1 MTRRFL
7 CCTLA
12 ALCLYSIFPCRILAV
27 ETSAA
32 SAILMDADSGRV
44 LYERNADRK
53 MLIASTT
60 KLMTALVAL
69 ELGEP
74 SQVITVTAAH
84 MAEGSSMYLRPGEKL
99 TLEELLY
106 GLLLCSGND
115 AALALTECAGGVA
128 PFVERMN
135 EKAAALGMRNSHFAN
150 PNGLDD
156 EAHYSTAY
164 DMALLGCAAV
174 NEPTL
179 RRMVSTR
186 TAVIGGRVRG
196 AEDRVHEGGG
206 ADAGVLRGAGGTSAG
221 GGDTAGRGRL
231 ERPRGTVPLGV
242 PADRHTGDAGDAPA
256 RRTGK
261 RERGIAMTERIQKL
275 LAAAG
280 LCSRRT
286 AEEWIAAGRVTV
298 NGRRVHVGDKA
309 DPETDDIRVDGRPL
323 RGAAQHVYLML
334 HKPRGY
340 VTTLSDERGRP
351 TAASLVR
358 GCGARV
364 YPVGRLD
371 LDSEGLLLFTNDGAL
386 THALL
391 HPSHQVDKTYIV
403 TVTGAAEDSAR
414 QLSAVDRLDGQPIV
428 PAAVTELYQKD
439 GTAKYRVVIHQ
450 GKKRQIRRMC
460 AAAGLT
466 VTRLCRVAEGSIALG
481 DLPPGKWRYL
491 TAEEL
496 QSIKGSHQHE

>member
-1 MTRRFL
+1 M
-7 CCTLA
+7 
-12 ALCLYSIFPCRILAV
+12 
-27 ETSAA
+27 
-32 SAILMDADSGRV
+32 
-44 LYERNADRK
+44 
-53 MLIASTT
+53 
-60 KLMTALVAL
+60 
-69 ELGEP
+69 
-74 SQVITVTAAH
+74 
-84 MAEGSSMYLRPGEKL
+84 EK
-99 TLEELLY
+99 
-106 GLLLCSGND
+106 
-115 AALALTECAGGVA
+115 
-128 PFVERMN
+128 
-135 EKAAALGMRNSHFAN
+135 
-150 PNGLDD
+150 
-156 EAHYSTAY
+156 
-164 DMALLGCAAV
+164 
-174 NEPTL
+174 
-179 RRMVSTR
+179 
-186 TAVIGGRVRG
+186 I
-196 AEDRVHEGGG
+196 
-206 ADAGVLRGAGGTSAG
+206 
-221 GGDTAGRGRL
+221 
-231 ERPRGTVPLGV
+231 
-242 PADRHTGDAGDAPA
+242 
-256 RRTGK
+256 
-261 RERGIAMTERIQKL
+261 RIQKL
-275 LAAAG
+275 LADAG
-280 LCSRRT
+280 YCSRRQ
-286 AEEWIAAGRVTV
+286 AEKLISDGKVKV
-298 NGRRVHVGDKA
+298 NGHPVKLGDKA
-309 DPETDDIRVDGRPL
+309 TLADLITVGGERVYLPRKKQY
-323 RGAAQHVYLML
+323 RYLML
-334 HKPRGY
+334 YKPRGY

-428 PAAVTELYQKD
+428 PAAVTELYRKD